1 MKGSGGRSPVR
12 GLSPARR
19 VTVYCPVQRAT
30 LAAIAGGDLD
40 ALDRDPHAGPILA
53 IIERSADLGNF
64 GRYRGVFELGIGV
77 EGSRRSL
84 GRCPPWPERRSDAVL
99 HRGHR
104 HLRAHGRVA
113 GPAGRIVGRISRR
126 TPWEIPVIEVAD
138 VHLFGEPPAD

>member
-1 MKGSGGRSPVR
+1 
-12 GLSPARR
+12 
-19 VTVYCPVQRAT
+19 VYCPVQRAT

-77 EGSRRSL
+77 EGFTPQPGALPAL
-84 GRCPPWPERRSDAVL
+84 GRNGVRTLSCTAAIATFVPMAVSPARLAELLDAL
-99 HRGHR
+99 AA
-104 HLRAHGRVA
+104 AH
-113 GPAGRIVGRISRR
+113 
-126 TPWEIPVIEVAD
+126 PWEIPVIEVAD